1 MSTNIN
7 IIELMSTNIKTLF
20 LVSYLYISTLQLLQL
35 YIDGVWL
42 KCRAAKRV
50 TMNAVASNLNSFS
63 LKLSVSFSVNNSIN
77 NMTRKEEKQPKS

>member
-20 LVSYLYISTLQLLQL
+20 LVSYLYISTLQLPQI

-42 KCRAAKRV
+42 KYRAAKRV

>member
-1 MSTNIN
+1 M
-7 IIELMSTNIKTLF
+7 
-20 LVSYLYISTLQLLQL
+20 QLLQL

-77 NMTRKEEKQPKS
+77 NMTRKEEK